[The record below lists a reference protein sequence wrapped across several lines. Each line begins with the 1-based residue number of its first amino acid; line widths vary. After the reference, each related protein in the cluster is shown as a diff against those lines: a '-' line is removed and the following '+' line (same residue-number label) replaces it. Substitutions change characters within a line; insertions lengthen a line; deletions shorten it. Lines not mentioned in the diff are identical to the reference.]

1 MEILLIHCN
10 LAILGIWDPIKIIV
24 SIWRKLS
31 CLSVCKK
38 STSSLTSFLRYCMQ
52 TVTIK
57 VSIWRNLCLSAGKKS
72 TSSFP
77 FFLRYCKLVILGTL
91 GKPGYTHP
99 KWYYQLVENFC
110 VYLQKINFIP
120 QVFLKYC
127 KDIQTSYFGYFGD
140 PWLRTSKMI
149 VSTCRK
155 LRYLS
160 ACQKWTLSFHSFLRY
175 YILNNLAIWLAVNNL
190 AHNSSSRI
198 LTVMELVA
206 KYQ

>member
-10 LAILGIWDPIKIIV
+10 LAILGIWDAIKIIV

-38 STSSLTSFLRYCMQ
+38 STSSLTFFLRYCMQ
-52 TVTIK
+52 TVLIK

-72 TSSFP
+72 TSPFP

-91 GKPGYTHP
+91 GMPGYTHP
-99 KWYYQLVENFC
+99 KWYYQLVKNFC

-120 QVFLKYC
+120 KVFLKYC
-127 KDIQTSYFGYFGD
+127 KDIQTSYFGYFGH

-190 AHNSSSRI
+190 AHNSRSRI